1 MSAVASE
8 MLVFEHETISRT
20 AGGRWEG
27 LFQKVVVVISAAILI
42 GIVCCALFAPWL
54 APHNPNTIHLLN
66 PYTGPSRSYPFGQ
79 DSAGRDILSRLIY
92 GSRLSL
98 LGPTIVVAIALV
110 GGVPLGFLA
119 AYRGGFT
126 DGIVSRLFDVI
137 FAFPPLL
144 LAVVIVATFGASF
157 MTAVLAVAITY
168 IPLMGRLVRSAALV
182 ERSKPYVEQCR
193 LQGYGAWRVLFVHML
208 PNIGRIVINQTT
220 LYFAYGLLDLS
231 ALSFLGL
238 GAQPPQ
244 IDWGGMLENAN
255 QGVFQSS
262 SGVVFP
268 AVAIVLLVVS
278 LNFIADWA
286 LDFRSRKSGQR

>member
-1 MSAVASE
+1 MSGRAGAS
-8 MLVFEHETISRT
+8 SSGRT
-20 AGGRWEG
+20 
-27 LFQKVVVVISAAILI
+27 
-42 GIVCCALFAPWL
+42 
-54 APHNPNTIHLLN
+54 
-66 PYTGPSRSYPFGQ
+66 
-79 DSAGRDILSRLIY
+79 SAGRDIFSRLIY
-92 GSRLSL
+92 GARLSL
-98 LGPTIVVAIALV
+98 LGPTIVVAIALL

-137 FAFPPLL
+137 FAFPSLL

-157 MTAVLAVAITY
+157 VTAVSGRRRHLHPAHGPTRAV
-168 IPLMGRLVRSAALV
+168 GRAGGAV
-182 ERSKPYVEQCR
+182 EKPYVEECR
-193 LQGYGAWRVLFVHML
+193 LQGYGAWRVLFVHVM
-208 PNIGRIVINQTT
+208 PNIGRIVISQTT

-255 QGVFQSS
+255 QGVFQSA

-286 LDFRSRKSGQR
+286 LDFRTRKSEQR

>member
-1 MSAVASE
+1 VSAAAGDA
-8 MLVFEHETISRT
+8 LVFERNTVARL
-20 AGGRWEG
+20 AGGRLEG
-27 LFQKVVVVISAAILI
+27 LFQKIVVVISAVIFL

-54 APHNPNTIHLLN
+54 APHNPNTIDLLN
-66 PYTGPSRSYPFGQ
+66 PYTGPSGHFLFGQ

-92 GSRLSL
+92 GARLSL
-98 LGPTIVVAIALV
+98 LGPAIVVGIAFAV
-110 GGVPLGFLA
+110 GVPLGFLA

-126 DGIVSRLFDVI
+126 DGLVSRLFDVT

-157 MTAVLAVAITY
+157 KTAVVAVAITY
-168 IPLMGRLVRSAALV
+168 IPLMGRVVRSAALV
-182 ERSKPYVEQCR
+182 ERSKTYVEACR
-193 LQGYGAWRVLFVHML
+193 LQGYGAWRVLFVHVM
-208 PNIGRIVINQTT
+208 PNIGRVLISQTT

-255 QGVFQSS
+255 QGVFQSA

-286 LDFRSRKSGQR
+286 LDYQSRKAGQS

>member
-8 MLVFEHETISRT
+8 MLVFEHETMPRT

-27 LFQKVVVVISAAILI
+27 LFQKVVVVISAVILI
-42 GIVCCALFAPWL
+42 VIVCCAIFAPWV
-54 APHNPNTIHLLN
+54 APHNPNTIHLLD
-66 PYTGPSRSYPFGQ
+66 PYTGPSRSYLFGQ
-79 DSAGRDILSRLIY
+79 DSAGRDILSQAHLRRPPVPARSDDRRGDRL
-92 GSRLSL
+92 GRWRTVGLPRCLPRRLHRRHRV
-98 LGPTIVVAIALV
+98 PALRRH
-110 GGVPLGFLA
+110 L
-119 AYRGGFT
+119 
-126 DGIVSRLFDVI
+126 RL
-137 FAFPPLL
+137 PPLL

-157 MTAVLAVAITY
+157 MTAVLAVAVTY

-193 LQGYGAWRVLFVHML
+193 LQGYGAWRVLFVHVM
-208 PNIGRIVINQTT
+208 PNIGRIVISQTT

-255 QGVFQSS
+255 QGVFQSA

-286 LDFRSRKSGQR
+286 LDFRTRKSEQR